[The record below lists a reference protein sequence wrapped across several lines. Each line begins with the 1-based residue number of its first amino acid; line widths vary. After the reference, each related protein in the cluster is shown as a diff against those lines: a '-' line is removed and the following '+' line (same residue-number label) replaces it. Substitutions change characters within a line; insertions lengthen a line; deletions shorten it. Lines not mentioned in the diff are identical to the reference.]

1 MRNNYLIGFYI
12 FSLLIIVFWTD
23 SFAQKTIIKQNYK
36 ITQKQFGLEVRT
48 PADFPTVGLALS
60 GGGARVMA
68 QIGVLKA
75 LYEKNIPYNLI
86 VGTSMGSIVGGLIAL
101 GYTPA
106 ELDSIAKATKWDDLL
121 YSNGRVNRRDLFYER
136 KLTEDKAVFS
146 IRLKGLNPILPT
158 SINDGQKLTN
168 YLNILSFQSPFMQ
181 ELNFDSLNIRFRAVC
196 TDLAKGNPVVIKS
209 GSVTEALR
217 ASASVSFLL
226 SPIMI
231 DSVLLVDGGL
241 TANIPVEICKAEGA
255 DFTIA
260 VNTTSDLHSADEMH
274 LPWIVADQILSI
286 PMQLMNNQQ
295 LKKADFVFAP
305 KLPGLLSTDFTNIDS
320 VINQGY
326 KSSIKLCDSLSLILK
341 NKYIAALEKND
352 KFYRNILFGKVP
364 AEILSIH
371 KDFFSNTSI
380 KKSQLILFLDK
391 LNAEDEYADVHYEVS
406 TASDTT
412 LIDLIAIPNP
422 VIQSVNVISLDE
434 KVRKYFKELLS
445 PILSKKYSP
454 KQVVEQ
460 LRYALSTFH
469 NSGYSLA
476 GIDSVQFI
484 FDKHEF
490 RVYLNT
496 GVINKIDVTGNTSTS
511 LHVIRREIPI
521 NEGEVFSSSKLE
533 EGFSNLRALN
543 IFDNILVSLERKD
556 KNNILVFRLT
566 EKNTG
571 IARFGFKL
579 NNENFPQ
586 ASIDVRDENL
596 FGLGLELGLQVY
608 LSPKSTSYII
618 EQKANR
624 IYNTYFTYDIK
635 LHAQTND
642 INVWDESISATDPSK
657 YEKKIKGEYRNYIH
671 GASFSVGG
679 QMERFGDVVVRGNYE
694 IDETKSI
701 TSASDKEFRNRLV
714 TLRVSSNIDTQDKYP
729 YPNKG
734 LKFYGFYE
742 LASKAFGSEIGY
754 TKFGGEYLVNVP
766 LFLKHTLSSA
776 AKVGYADNTLPLTQ
790 QYTLG
795 GQYSFWGMRENE
807 SIGRQVFLGSLEYR
821 YMLPFKLYFDTYFRL
836 RYDLGSTW
844 AKEDAIRFK
853 DLKHG
858 IGTTISINSPI
869 GPADFSVGRSFTI
882 NRGST
887 KNPIIYGPIYF
898 YFSIG
903 FYY

>member
-320 VINQGY
+320 VFPQML
-326 KSSIKLCDSLSLILK
+326 KCLFRLSLSLMKCI
-341 NKYIAALEKND
+341 
-352 KFYRNILFGKVP
+352 
-364 AEILSIH
+364 
-371 KDFFSNTSI
+371 
-380 KKSQLILFLDK
+380 
-391 LNAEDEYADVHYEVS
+391 
-406 TASDTT
+406 
-412 LIDLIAIPNP
+412 
-422 VIQSVNVISLDE
+422 
-434 KVRKYFKELLS
+434 
-445 PILSKKYSP
+445 
-454 KQVVEQ
+454 
-460 LRYALSTFH
+460 
-469 NSGYSLA
+469 
-476 GIDSVQFI
+476 
-484 FDKHEF
+484 
-490 RVYLNT
+490 
-496 GVINKIDVTGNTSTS
+496 
-511 LHVIRREIPI
+511 
-521 NEGEVFSSSKLE
+521 
-533 EGFSNLRALN
+533 
-543 IFDNILVSLERKD
+543 
-556 KNNILVFRLT
+556 
-566 EKNTG
+566 
-571 IARFGFKL
+571 
-579 NNENFPQ
+579 
-586 ASIDVRDENL
+586 
-596 FGLGLELGLQVY
+596 
-608 LSPKSTSYII
+608 
-618 EQKANR
+618 
-624 IYNTYFTYDIK
+624 
-635 LHAQTND
+635 
-642 INVWDESISATDPSK
+642 
-657 YEKKIKGEYRNYIH
+657 
-671 GASFSVGG
+671 
-679 QMERFGDVVVRGNYE
+679 
-694 IDETKSI
+694 
-701 TSASDKEFRNRLV
+701 
-714 TLRVSSNIDTQDKYP
+714 
-729 YPNKG
+729 
-734 LKFYGFYE
+734 
-742 LASKAFGSEIGY
+742 
-754 TKFGGEYLVNVP
+754 
-766 LFLKHTLSSA
+766 
-776 AKVGYADNTLPLTQ
+776 
-790 QYTLG
+790 
-795 GQYSFWGMRENE
+795 
-807 SIGRQVFLGSLEYR
+807 
-821 YMLPFKLYFDTYFRL
+821 
-836 RYDLGSTW
+836 
-844 AKEDAIRFK
+844 
-853 DLKHG
+853 
-858 IGTTISINSPI
+858 
-869 GPADFSVGRSFTI
+869 
-882 NRGST
+882 
-887 KNPIIYGPIYF
+887 
-898 YFSIG
+898 
-903 FYY
+903 